1 MRAGRVTAQLNGHQL
16 PADDK
21 RFDNLLKSDPY
32 NVNVNSS
39 ERAAK
44 VFFENCR
51 NLNLRDSSGKFKFP
65 NLDNMSNRA
74 DKHIQ
79 QETIQRTSTPQP
91 LEEPELFTLPIP
103 LGGKR
108 KAYLKYPLEDLSKKD
123 IRVIRKALDF
133 IESSISTEEDD
144 AA

>member
-1 MRAGRVTAQLNGHQL
+1 
-16 PADDK
+16 
-21 RFDNLLKSDPY
+21 
-32 NVNVNSS
+32 
-39 ERAAK
+39 
-44 VFFENCR
+44 
-51 NLNLRDSSGKFKFP
+51 
-65 NLDNMSNRA
+65 MSNRA